1 MALRLVKSSTRKS
14 LAGALAKRPD
24 FIEFITRL
32 ARAQA
37 RADAREYIAR
47 AAEIRRQTAQANK
60 KRYDRLSRRRRT
72 RS

>member
-1 MALRLVKSSTRKS
+1 MALRLVKSSARKS
-14 LAGALAKRPD
+14 LAGALAKRPE

-37 RADAREYIAR
+37 RVDAREYIAR
-47 AAEIRRQTAQANK
+47 AAEIRRQTAEVT
-60 KRYDRLSRRRRT
+60 KRRLDRLSRRRRK